1 MGLYATFNY
10 FSFLFYKKTLPL
22 FSRTGHKTGKVG
34 KKSQKIILKKVKKRR
49 SIRCELVKIIH
60 RKGDFHRNML
70 PAQCHF
76 IFFFFTVIE
85 VSLTLLFDSTNDLY
99 IVGRTIYT

>member
-60 RKGDFHRNML
+60 RKGDFHRNMRGVTSSFFYRYRGV
-70 PAQCHF
+70 AHF
-76 IFFFFTVIE
+76 IV
-85 VSLTLLFDSTNDLY
+85 
-99 IVGRTIYT
+99 

>member
-34 KKSQKIILKKVKKRR
+34 KKSQKIILKKVKK
-49 SIRCELVKIIH
+49 KTIH
-60 RKGDFHRNML
+60 PM
-70 PAQCHF
+70 
-76 IFFFFTVIE
+76 
-85 VSLTLLFDSTNDLY
+85 
-99 IVGRTIYT
+99 